1 MFAPAPRDGP
11 EAPERVAPGD
21 EGAFVART
29 AGDVGTVASS
39 FASMSVSKAG
49 VELESVAEWESPVL
63 LRMMGAR
70 SVRGI
75 GPSFALPPALTEP
88 VLHRGRPARSMV
100 RPSNGVTSPRN
111 RLNPLQP
118 TPFPPCTHARSDRW
132 GVGAVLALVLALTTL
147 TSCASYP
154 QRTEAAFRAF
164 QSGQLPSAMEAYA
177 DPKTTGSEFLT
188 AAETGMVALAAGDWD
203 AAIRYL
209 SAAADVSKSYE
220 DAALI
225 NPESAG
231 ETLLSWTINES
242 MTSYQGEGFERVM
255 IHACLAIAYLGKGDV
270 TAAGVEVRRA
280 NALLES
286 EEKLYKKSYKAGGL
300 GHMLSAIAYELD
312 RKDAD
317 AYIDYQRMLDKGVGE
332 ALAGRALV
340 RLSNK
345 LSRSED
351 AEAFVSRFG
360 PDDERPAN
368 AANVVIVAGVG
379 IGPFKREITLPIP
392 TSDGLLQWSVPEFVR
407 RPQPISHLEFEVVG
421 GDRTVSTV
429 VVEDAAAVAIENL
442 SDRIVWLSAKS
453 AVRALLKYQLTKQLE
468 KDHGAIGTLAGIVF
482 TLVTEHA
489 DLRAWQTLPDTWQ
502 AARVF
507 LAPGEHQLRLRS
519 DGGNAVDLGRFE
531 LAAGETMF
539 VFARTIENRLFAHPV
554 GGRRLDV
561 PPTPP
566 TPGES
571 AVQTPAPEGTRP

>member
-1 MFAPAPRDGP
+1 V
-11 EAPERVAPGD
+11 RV
-21 EGAFVART
+21 
-29 AGDVGTVASS
+29 
-39 FASMSVSKAG
+39 
-49 VELESVAEWESPVL
+49 
-63 LRMMGAR
+63 
-70 SVRGI
+70 
-75 GPSFALPPALTEP
+75 
-88 VLHRGRPARSMV
+88 
-100 RPSNGVTSPRN
+100 
-111 RLNPLQP
+111 
-118 TPFPPCTHARSDRW
+118 
-132 GVGAVLALVLALTTL
+132 VLALALALFA
-147 TSCASYP
+147 SCASYP
-154 QRTEAAFRAF
+154 ERTEAAFRAF
-164 QSGQLPSAMEAYA
+164 RSGQLPSALEAYS

-188 AAETGMVALAAGDWD
+188 AAESGMVALAAGDWD
-203 AAIRYL
+203 AAIRQL
-209 SAAADVSKSYE
+209 SAASDVSKSYE

-231 ETLLSWTINES
+231 ETLLSWTVNES

-312 RKDAD
+312 RKYDD
-317 AYIDYQRMLDKGVGE
+317 AYIDYERMLDKGVGE

-340 RLSNK
+340 RLSNALK
-345 LSRSED
+345 RSEA
-351 AEAFVSRFG
+351 AEGFVARFG
-360 PDDERPAN
+360 PDDERPKD

-392 TSDGLLQWSVPEFVR
+392 TPDGLLQWSVPEFVR

-468 KDHGAIGTLAGIVF
+468 KDHGPLGALAGIVF

-507 LAPGEHQLRLRS
+507 LAPGEHQLRLRT
-519 DGGNAVDLGRFE
+519 DGGASVDLGRFE
-531 LAAGETMF
+531 LVAGETMF
-539 VFARTIENRLFAHPV
+539 VFARTIETRLFAYPV
-554 GGRRLDV
+554 GGRRVDA
-561 PPTPP
+561 PT
-566 TPGES
+566 
-571 AVQTPAPEGTRP
+571 TPAAQAEAPATSPAPQGARP